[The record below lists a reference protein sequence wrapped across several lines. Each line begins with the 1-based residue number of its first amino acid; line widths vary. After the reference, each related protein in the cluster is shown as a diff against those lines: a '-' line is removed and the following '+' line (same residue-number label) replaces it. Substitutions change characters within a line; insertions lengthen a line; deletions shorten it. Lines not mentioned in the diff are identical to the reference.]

1 MKLEEKILEIEF
13 KLTWALVEE
22 CFKKRSEGKKPLKY
36 AAKKKKKNSTW
47 NIQKARYGWNRI

>member
-22 CFKKRSEGKKPLKY
+22 CFKKEVREKNLKY
-36 AAKKKKKNSTW
+36 AAKKK
-47 NIQKARYGWNRI
+47 

>member
-22 CFKKRSEGKKPLKY
+22 CFKKGSEGKKP
-36 AAKKKKKNSTW
+36 
-47 NIQKARYGWNRI
+47 